1 MSKFNLK
8 IKFQLQVCFIAI
20 VIEIVIVFYELSVF
34 VLNNFVTLYNKFSH
48 SVTQKN
54 QQLKEMNIP
63 HTSNPRIVIIGGGFA
78 GLALAKRLKNKNV
91 QVVLLDKHNYH
102 TFQPLLYQVATGG
115 LEAGS
120 IAYPIR
126 KVIQEYKDF
135 YFRLTSVKE
144 IDTKN
149 QKIISEIG
157 DLHYDYLVI
166 ATGSKTNYFGNKEI
180 ERNSMSMKTIPQ
192 SLNIRSLILENFEQ
206 AVLTKDEAD
215 RNALMNFVLVGAG
228 PTGVELAGALAEMK
242 RAILQKDYPDLD
254 ISKMEINLIQS
265 GDRVLNTMSEKS
277 SVAAER
283 FLLDLGVKVWKNIR
297 VTNYDGRTISTNS
310 DLSIDS
316 ATVIWTA
323 GVQGALIHGLDA
335 ESLVER
341 VERIRVNQYNQ
352 VAGYNNIF
360 AVGDIASMETTN
372 YPQGHPMMAQPA
384 IQQGHLL
391 GENLIKLIANQPMK
405 PFEYNDKGSMATIGR
420 NLAVVDLPSYHF
432 HGFFA
437 WIVWMMVHLL
447 SLIGFKNKAVVFMNW
462 MYNYIRFDRE
472 GRLIVRPYKKRSFV
486 TFTSD
491 EV

>member
-1 MSKFNLK
+1 
-8 IKFQLQVCFIAI
+8 
-20 VIEIVIVFYELSVF
+20 
-34 VLNNFVTLYNKFSH
+34 
-48 SVTQKN
+48 
-54 QQLKEMNIP
+54 MNIP
-63 HTSNPRIVIIGGGFA
+63 QSDKKRVVIIGGGFA
-78 GLALAKRLKNKNV
+78 GLSIAKKLRNKNL

-144 IDTKN
+144 IDTPN

-206 AVLTKDEAD
+206 AVLTTNEAD
-215 RNALMNFVLVGAG
+215 KNALINFVLVGAG

-277 SVAAER
+277 SAAAEK
-283 FLLDLGVKVWKNIR
+283 FLVDLGVIVHKNVR
-297 VTNYDGRTISTNS
+297 VTNYDGRTIITNS
-310 DLSIDS
+310 NLTFET

-323 GVQGALIHGLDA
+323 GVQGAAIHGLDSK
-335 ESLVER
+335 SLVER
-341 VERIRVNQYNQ
+341 VERIRVNQFNQ
-352 VAGYNNIF
+352 VVGYNNIF
-360 AVGDIASMETTN
+360 AIGDIASMESEN

-384 IQQGHLL
+384 LQQGDLL
-391 GENLIKLIANQPMK
+391 GENLVKFIANKPMK

-420 NLAVVDLPSYHF
+420 NLAVVDLPKYHF
-432 HGFFA
+432 NGLFA
-437 WIVWMMVHLL
+437 WFVWMFVHLF
-447 SLIGFKNKAVVFMNW
+447 SLIGFKNKAVVFLNW
-462 MYNYIRFDRE
+462 VYNYVRFDRE
-472 GRLIVRPYKKRSFV
+472 GRLIVRPFKKRSFV

>member
-1 MSKFNLK
+1 
-8 IKFQLQVCFIAI
+8 
-20 VIEIVIVFYELSVF
+20 
-34 VLNNFVTLYNKFSH
+34 
-48 SVTQKN
+48 
-54 QQLKEMNIP
+54 MNIP
-63 HTSNPRIVIIGGGFA
+63 QSTIPRVVIIGAGFG
-78 GLALAKRLKNKNV
+78 GLALAKKLRNKNL

-102 TFQPLLYQVATGG
+102 NFQPLLYQVATGG

-144 IDTKN
+144 IDTIN
-149 QKIISEIG
+149 QKVIAEIG

-180 ERNSMSMKTIPQ
+180 ERNVMSMKTIPQ

-215 RNALMNFVLVGAG
+215 RNSLINFVLVGAG

-242 RAILQKDYPDLD
+242 KAILQKDYPDLD
-254 ISKMEINLIQS
+254 ISKMEINLVQS

-277 SVAAER
+277 SLAAEK
-283 FLLDLGVKVWKNIR
+283 FLKNLGVTIWKNVR
-297 VTNYDGRTISTNS
+297 VTNYDGRTITTNS
-310 DLSIDS
+310 DLTFET

-323 GVQGALIHGLDA
+323 GVQGAIVHGLDA
-335 ESLVER
+335 KSLVER
-341 VERIRVNQYNQ
+341 AERIRVNPFNQ
-352 VAGYNNIF
+352 VIGYNNIF
-360 AVGDIASMETTN
+360 ALGDIASMESEK

-384 IQQGHLL
+384 MQQGNLL
-391 GENLIKLIANQPMK
+391 AENLVSFINHKPMK
-405 PFEYNDKGSMATIGR
+405 PFEYKDKGSMATIGR
-420 NLAVVDLPSYHF
+420 NLAVVDLPHYHF
-432 HGFFA
+432 SGVFA
-437 WIVWMMVHLL
+437 WFVWMFVHLF
-447 SLIGFKNKAVVFMNW
+447 SLIGFKNRAVVFLNW
-462 MYNYIRFDRE
+462 VYNYIRFDRE
-472 GRLIVRPYKKRSFV
+472 GRLIVRPFKKKSFT

>member
-1 MSKFNLK
+1 
-8 IKFQLQVCFIAI
+8 
-20 VIEIVIVFYELSVF
+20 
-34 VLNNFVTLYNKFSH
+34 
-48 SVTQKN
+48 
-54 QQLKEMNIP
+54 MNIP
-63 HTSNPRIVIIGGGFA
+63 HSSHPRIVIIGGGFA
-78 GLALAKRLKNKNV
+78 GLALAKKLKNKNV

-126 KVIQEYKDF
+126 KVIQEYNDF

-215 RNALMNFVLVGAG
+215 KNALINFVLVGAG

-254 ISKMEINLIQS
+254 ISKMEINLVQS

-277 SVAAER
+277 SVAAEK
-283 FLLDLGVKVWKNIR
+283 FLIDLGVKVWKNVR
-297 VTNYDGRTISTNS
+297 VTNYDGRTITTNS
-310 DLSIDS
+310 DLTFET

-323 GVQGALIHGLDA
+323 GVQGAAIHGLDA
-335 ESLVER
+335 KSLVER
-341 VERIRVNQYNQ
+341 VERIRVNQFNQ
-352 VAGYNNIF
+352 VVGYDNIF
-360 AVGDIASMETTN
+360 AIGDIASMESEK

-384 IQQGHLL
+384 MQQGSLL
-391 GENLIKLIANQPMK
+391 AENLVKLIAQKPMK

-420 NLAVVDLPSYHF
+420 NLAVVDLPKYHF
-432 HGFFA
+432 NGFFA
-437 WIVWMMVHLL
+437 WIVWMLVHLF
-447 SLIGFKNKAVVFMNW
+447 SLIGFKNKAVVFLNW